1 MPRRFHTGRIRLSN
15 NALLVVFLVI
25 SLVCAT
31 AYASEGQGGPLH
43 AVQSGFGA
51 LSAPFQLVGS
61 GVSTVGNAAGTS
73 IDNATADSD
82 TLSELKQQNEQLR
95 NYVSQLEEYRQEAQ
109 RLEGMQNLKDS
120 YSMDA
125 VSCRVVGQSN
135 DAWSRT
141 ITLDSGSNAGIEV
154 GMPVCGAN
162 GIVGQVLSVTPA
174 TCVVR
179 LIEDSQSG
187 VAVLVQSNRAQ
198 GILKGSLDG
207 LLYLQ
212 DVSASKKV
220 KVGDVVIT
228 SGAGGAY
235 LRGLMVGTVVKVEET
250 DGMSNRTIV
259 VSPNEDADA
268 LEEVMVVKKM
278 ATDGALDSKAS
289 SSSSSGSASS
299 GGSSSNASSS
309 TAASGSSSSAGS
321 AGDSASAASSTA
333 SATDGA
339 AASTANGR

>member
-1 MPRRFHTGRIRLSN
+1 MPYRFNGGHFRLSN
-15 NALLVVFLVI
+15 TALLVVFLVI

-31 AYASEGQGGPLH
+31 AYASEGIGGPLH
-43 AVQSGFGA
+43 TIQSGFGA

-61 GVSTVGNAAGTS
+61 GVSTVGNAAGANV
-73 IDNATADSD
+73 DNTTADSD
-82 TLSELKQQNEQLR
+82 TLNELKQQNEQLR

-141 ITLDSGSNAGIEV
+141 VTLDSGSNAGIEV

-207 LLYLQ
+207 LLYLEN
-212 DVSASKKV
+212 VSASKKV
-220 KVGDVVIT
+220 KVGDVIIT

-235 LRGLMVGTVVKVEET
+235 LRGLLVGTVVKVEET

-278 ATDGALDSKAS
+278 ATDGALDSKATSAGS
-289 SSSSSGSASS
+289 SSSSADGSSTSASS
-299 GGSSSNASSS
+299 GNAS
-309 TAASGSSSSAGS
+309 TSSASSQG
-321 AGDSASAASSTA
+321 STA
-333 SATDGA
+333 SSATEGA
-339 AASTANGR
+339 AASTANNQ

>member
-1 MPRRFHTGRIRLSN
+1 MPFASNHGSSRLGS
-15 NALLVVFLVI
+15 NALLVVLLVI

-31 AYASEGQGGPLH
+31 AYSSESQDGPLH
-43 AVQSGFGA
+43 TIQTGFGS
-51 LSAPFQLVGS
+51 LSAPFQLAGS
-61 GVSTVGNAAGTS
+61 AVSTGEDAVSTEAENM
-73 IDNATADSD
+73 TADSD
-82 TLSELKQQNEQLR
+82 TLSELRQQNEELR

-109 RLEGMQNLKDS
+109 RLEQMQNLKDS

-125 VSCRVVGQSN
+125 VSCRIVGQSS

-141 ITLDSGSNAGIEV
+141 VTIDEGSDSGIEP
-154 GMPVCGAN
+154 GMPVCGAT

-174 TCVVR
+174 TSVVR
-179 LIEDSQSG
+179 LIQDSQSG

-220 KVGDVVIT
+220 KVGDVIIT

-235 LRGLMVGTVVKVEET
+235 LRGLLVGTVVKVEET

-259 VSPNEDADA
+259 VSPNEDPDA

-278 ATDGALDSKAS
+278 GTAGALDSSTSTSTS
-289 SSSSSGSASS
+289 SSSSSDEDT
-299 GGSSSNASSS
+299 SSS
-309 TAASGSSSSAGS
+309 SSSSAAS
-321 AGDSASAASSTA
+321 SAASASSTSSA
-333 SATDGA
+333 STEASGSTSDTATD
-339 AASTANGR
+339 